1 MIEIFYTSVLLPL
14 VISYIMVGIFSWK
27 LEKDVNQAIE
37 KVISSSRNIKKQ
49 KNLLSFVRTKKSILR
64 YVFWPLTFLK

>member
-1 MIEIFYTSVLLPL
+1 
-14 VISYIMVGIFSWK
+14 IMVGIFSWK

-49 KNLLSFVRTKKSILR
+49 KNLLSLVRTKKSILR

>member
-1 MIEIFYTSVLLPL
+1 MLEIFYTSVLLPL

-37 KVISSSRNIKKQ
+37 KVISSSRNIKRQ
-49 KNLLSFVRTKKSILR
+49 KNLLSLVRTKKSILR